1 MRLLTNLTRTKMANK
16 KKKVNNNL
24 NMIFIIILSTLVTFI
39 FVKILIPLVES
50 IIGIFI
56 SLSKLYPL
64 VDLNFKFIGGFFFL
78 FIFWYILESV
88 ITITMSIIRKIKTL
102 FNEIE
107 FKNKTKQ
114 KRVRM
119 QSD

>member
-1 MRLLTNLTRTKMANK
+1 MANK

-64 VDLNFKFIGGFFFL
+64 VD
-78 FIFWYILESV
+78 
-88 ITITMSIIRKIKTL
+88 
-102 FNEIE
+102 
-107 FKNKTKQ
+107 
-114 KRVRM
+114 
-119 QSD
+119 